1 VEVGLSLF
9 SYIFYFKKKSILA
22 MKNKP
27 IICHVTS
34 AHPEGDIRVYH
45 KMCVSM
51 TNEFK
56 VYLIIPNAKSRIDN
70 NVEIIGFESSFKSR
84 FDRIKNA
91 PKQIMKLALSVS
103 ADIYQLHDPELLRIA
118 PLLKQKS
125 GAKVIFDSHEDV
137 PKQISNKPWIP
148 SILRPIVSR
157 IYSIYEKNTCK
168 KIDGIISVTPIICD
182 RFRKI
187 NPNTEMIANYPNI
200 TQFQKSTGILKIEN
214 AICYIGGLSEN
225 RGIIELVEA
234 LEYCQAELHLAG
246 KFETKALE
254 LKTKKLKGWKKVHY
268 YGQVS
273 RNKISEIMALSHIG
287 MVTLHPTPSYVE
299 AYPIKLFEYMSAE
312 IAVLASDFPLY
323 RDLIGKYDCGCFVD
337 PLNPEETG
345 KTIQKMLNNPDQT
358 KLQGINGYQ
367 AVLKEYN
374 WESER
379 EKLISYYTKTLSL
392 N

>member
-1 VEVGLSLF
+1 
-9 SYIFYFKKKSILA
+9 
-22 MKNKP
+22 MKTKP
-27 IICHVTS
+27 SICHITS
-34 AHPEGDIRVYH
+34 AHPEGDIRVFH

-51 TNEFK
+51 ADEFNIT
-56 VYLIIPNAKSRIDN
+56 LIIPNAKNRN
-70 NVEIIGFESSFKSR
+70 EGNVKIIGFDSNFKSR
-84 FDRIKNA
+84 FDRINNA

-137 PKQISNKPWIP
+137 PKQISNKSWIP
-148 SILRPIVSR
+148 SLFRPLVSR
-157 IYSIYEKNTCK
+157 LYSIYEKKACK
-168 KIDGIISVTPIICD
+168 KIDGVISVTPIICN

-200 TQFQKSTGILKIEN
+200 TQFQKATEIHKIEN
-214 AICYIGGLSEN
+214 AICYIGGLSQN
-225 RGIIELVEA
+225 RGILELVEA
-234 LEYCQAELHLAG
+234 LEYCDAELHLAG

-254 LKTKKLKGWKKVHY
+254 LKTKKLNGWKKVHY

-312 IAVLASDFPLY
+312 IAVIASDFPLY
-323 RDLIGKYDCGCFVD
+323 RNLIEKYDCGCFVD
-337 PLNPEETG
+337 PLNPKETAN
-345 KTIQKMLNNPDQT
+345 TIQKMLNNPEQT

-374 WESER
+374 WDNER
-379 EKLISYYTKTLSL
+379 KKLISFYTKTLSL

>member
-1 VEVGLSLF
+1 
-9 SYIFYFKKKSILA
+9 
-22 MKNKP
+22 MKDKP

-51 TNEFK
+51 ADEFK
-56 VYLIIPNAKSRIDN
+56 VVLIIPNAISRKED
-70 NVEIIGFESSFKSR
+70 NVEIIGFNTSFKSR
-84 FDRIKNA
+84 YERIKNA
-91 PKQIMKLALSVS
+91 PKQILKLALTVS

-118 PLLKQKS
+118 PLLKKKS

-148 SILRPIVSR
+148 SVLRPLVSKLYAR
-157 IYSIYEKNTCK
+157 YEKTACK

-187 NPNTEMIANYPNI
+187 NPNTVMIANYPNI
-200 TQFQKSTGILKIEN
+200 IKFQKIEGINKIKN
-214 AICYIGGLSEN
+214 AICYIGGLSTN
-225 RGIIELVEA
+225 RGILELIEA
-234 LEYCQAELHLAG
+234 LEHCDAELHLAG
-246 KFETKALE
+246 RFETEDLE
-254 LKTKKLKGWKKVHY
+254 LKAKTTKGWNKVKY
-268 YGQVS
+268 YGHVS
-273 RNKISEIMALSHIG
+273 REKISEILALSNIG

-323 RDLIGKYDCGCFVD
+323 RALVEKYDCGCFVD
-337 PLNPEETG
+337 PLNVKEIG
-345 KTIQKMLNNPDQT
+345 KTIQNMLSDPELT
-358 KLQGINGYQ
+358 TRQGLNGYQ

-374 WESER
+374 WSNEKK
-379 EKLISYYTKTLSL
+379 KLISFYEKLLQS
-392 N
+392 NQVI